1 MKRPMFSVLTAI
13 VLAGLTGCIAHHRP
27 RAAACVGGDCAA
39 APEGCC
45 ATTQHGGQ
53 SCADPSDDGA
63 VPAKKHCCP
72 LLGRLGRRQPAEA
85 AEQPVAEAGP
95 PGGAI
100 TYPYYTNRGP
110 RDFLAKNPQS
120 IGP

>member
-27 RAAACVGGDCAA
+27 RPASCVGGGCTA

-45 ATTQHGGQ
+45 APTQQ
-53 SCADPSDDGA
+53 SCQSCEDPADPA
-63 VPAKKHCCP
+63 QKHCCG
-72 LLGRLGRRQPAEA
+72 LFGGRLCRPPREPAEQTA
-85 AEQPVAEAGP
+85 AEAGP
-95 PGGAI
+95 PAGAI

-110 RDFLAKNPQS
+110 RDFLARNPQS